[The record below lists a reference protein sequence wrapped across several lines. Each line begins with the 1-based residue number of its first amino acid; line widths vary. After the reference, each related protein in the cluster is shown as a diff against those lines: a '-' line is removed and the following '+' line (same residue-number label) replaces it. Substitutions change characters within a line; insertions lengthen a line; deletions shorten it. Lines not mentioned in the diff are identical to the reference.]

1 MATLHLEV
9 ISAERLVYS
18 DDVSAVVAPGVDGEL
33 GILPHHAPLLTVLE
47 PGELLIRKDGEE
59 TYVAVSGGFL
69 EVMANHVVVLA
80 DAVERAEEIDEQRA
94 LEAIRRAEERLA
106 SRESDVDL
114 ARAVA
119 AMRRAQTRLKIARRR
134 RKDTPSRPG
143 GS

>member
-1 MATLHLEV
+1 MTSIHLEI

-18 DDVSAVVAPGVDGEL
+18 DDVSVIVAPGVEGAL
-33 GILPHHAPLLTVLE
+33 GILPFHAPLLTELE
-47 PGELLIRKDGEE
+47 PGELMLRKDSEE

-114 ARAVA
+114 ARALA
-119 AMRRAQTRLKIARRR
+119 SMRRAQMRLKVARRR
-134 RKDTPSRPG
+134 RKDSGPHLREP
-143 GS
+143 

>member
-18 DDVSAVVAPGVDGEL
+18 DDVSAVIAPGIDGEL

-106 SRESDVDL
+106 GRQSDVDL
-114 ARAVA
+114 ALAVA

-134 RKDTPSRPG
+134 RKDTPSLPG